1 MDYFTSGRFAKIC
14 SVTKK
19 ALYHYEKK
27 GLLKPTLI
35 RENGYRYYTLEQ
47 ADRVATIRLLEGLGS
62 SLDEIQAFFALTSL
76 AEKRR
81 LPARTASPGKG
92 EAGTFSKNG

>member
-27 GLLKPTLI
+27 GLLSAVKKAWSFMSRQL
-35 RENGYRYYTLEQ
+35 
-47 ADRVATIRLLEGLGS
+47 
-62 SLDEIQAFFALTSL
+62 
-76 AEKRR
+76 
-81 LPARTASPGKG
+81 
-92 EAGTFSKNG
+92 